1 LIGFGRMS
9 ASVPEVKVA
18 CRKRWRN
25 CDSSKRKLQIDYD
38 DGEETGKKMRTGDGK
53 NMNTGIVFL
62 EKKEK
67 KRLNKNSSEKKT
79 REDDYKEG
87 EKKNGKASATF
98 IQEKVKE
105 KLKVSC
111 SKKNVLTKDDVKEKD
126 VRNTDGGTKWLPSD
140 VGEEKRTRNLDCKMR
155 NGESSATF
163 FEKGKEKKRL
173 NSINMEKKV
182 QRDDNKYG
190 KNIENRQYNMTTSR
204 KVSTAPHEKEKKKKM
219 WSRDNAEKKI
229 NGVDRSTSPLFS
241 KNKTQSSDGKKRTD
255 PITSVNEK
263 KMRPYESTEMK
274 MQRGVKQKKRNV
286 PSDMSKEKKTKA
298 PIDCNYEKRKRE
310 ESNTLFKKVKR
321 MHCADNYKKIHSG
334 KVEEKNC
341 GDGEEAKRNTPFSFF
356 KVICNNFKEYLVFM
370 PSLLTLTH
378 GLLSL
383 FKLSYS
389 GS

>member
-53 NMNTGIVFL
+53 NMNTAPVFL

-67 KRLNKNSSEKKT
+67 KRLSKNSSEKKMRT
-79 REDDYKEG
+79 DDYKEG

-98 IQEKVKE
+98 IQKE
-105 KLKVSC
+105 KKRP
-111 SKKNVLTKDDVKEKD
+111 T
-126 VRNTDGGTKWLPSD
+126 NTDSGTKWLRGD

-163 FEKGKEKKRL
+163 FEKDKEKKRL
-173 NSINMEKKV
+173 NSTNMEKKV

-190 KNIENRQYNMTTSR
+190 KNIENGQYKTTSR
-204 KVSTAPHEKEKKKKM
+204 KVSTAPYEKEKKKKM
-219 WSRDNAEKKI
+219 LSHANAEKI
-229 NGVDRSTSPLFS
+229 NGADRNTSPLFS
-241 KNKTQSSDGKKRTD
+241 KHKIQSNDGKKMTD

-310 ESNTLFKKVKR
+310 ESNTLFKKAKR
-321 MHCADNYKKIHSG
+321 MHYADNYKKIHNG

-356 KVICNNFKEYLVFM
+356 KVICNNVKEYLVFM

-378 GLLSL
+378 WLLSL

-389 GS
+389 GPECHIFHNGVYTRM